1 MGSGLWSTD
10 IYDAARRH
18 RDRTGADGFAYSR
31 ATFARSA
38 ADRRVHDL
46 LNPFGATRESRDGA
60 DHPTSRAIAVMMD
73 VTGSMSSLPALM
85 LGRLP
90 QLHGLVQRKGYL
102 ADPQILFGAIGD
114 ATCDRA
120 PLQVGQ
126 FESDNRMDD
135 DLMRLFLEGGGGGQK
150 TESYE
155 LALYFF
161 AHHTALDCW
170 EKRGEPGYLFLIGD
184 ELPYGAVKP
193 DEVRRIIG
201 DHLTQP
207 IPTPAIVAEA
217 ARRWRV
223 FYLLP
228 RAASHGGD
236 PEVLG
241 AWRALLGQRVI
252 ELDDASDVGEA
263 IALAIGLTEGAV
275 TLDEG
280 LGHLRDVGA
289 GASTVRDI
297 GHALRALPA
306 RTAVARAAGR
316 LPAVAAAGASAP
328 RTRRL

>member
-1 MGSGLWSTD
+1 MGSGLWSTSV
-10 IYDAARRH
+10 YDAARRR
-18 RDRTGADGFAYSR
+18 RDRTGADGFDYSR
-31 ATFARSA
+31 ATFARPVG
-38 ADRRVHDL
+38 DRRVHDL

-60 DHPTSRAIAVMMD
+60 DHPASRAIAVMMD
-73 VTGSMSSLPALM
+73 VTGSMSSLPSLM

-102 ADPQILFGAIGD
+102 ADPQVLFGAIGD

-161 AHHTALDCW
+161 ARHTAVDCW
-170 EKRGEPGYLFLIGD
+170 EKRGERGYLFIIGD
-184 ELPYGAVKP
+184 EMPYGAVKP
-193 DEVRRIIG
+193 DEARRIIG
-201 DHLTQP
+201 DDLRQP

-217 ARRWRV
+217 AGRYHL

-241 AWRALLGQRVI
+241 AWRSLLGQRVI
-252 ELDDASDVGEA
+252 ELDDVEDVGEA
-263 IALAIGLTEGAV
+263 IALAIGMTEGAV

-289 GASTVRDI
+289 GASTVRDVA
-297 GHALRALPA
+297 HALRALPA
-306 RTAVARAAGR
+306 RAAVARASGR
-316 LPAVAAAGASAP
+316 LAAVMATGDGSP

>member
-1 MGSGLWSTD
+1 
-10 IYDAARRH
+10 
-18 RDRTGADGFAYSR
+18 
-31 ATFARSA
+31 
-38 ADRRVHDL
+38 
-46 LNPFGATRESRDGA
+46 
-60 DHPTSRAIAVMMD
+60 
-73 VTGSMSSLPALM
+73 
-85 LGRLP
+85 
-90 QLHGLVQRKGYL
+90 VQRKGYL
-102 ADPQILFGAIGD
+102 ADPQLLFGAIGD

-161 AHHTALDCW
+161 ARRTAIDCW
-170 EKRGEPGYLFLIGD
+170 EKRGERGYLFIIGD
-184 ELPYGAVKP
+184 EMPYGAVKP

-201 DHLTQP
+201 DNLRQP
-207 IPTPAIVAEA
+207 IPTSAIVAEA
-217 ARRWRV
+217 ASRYHV

-241 AWRALLGQRVI
+241 AWRSLLGQRVL
-252 ELDDASDVGEA
+252 ELDDVEDVGEA
-263 IALAIGLTEGAV
+263 IALAIGMTEGVV
-275 TLDEG
+275 TLDVG

-289 GASTVRDI
+289 GAPTVRDVA
-297 GHALRALPA
+297 HALRALPA
-306 RTAVARAAGR
+306 RTAVARASGR
-316 LPAVAAAGASAP
+316 LPAEAATGDGFP